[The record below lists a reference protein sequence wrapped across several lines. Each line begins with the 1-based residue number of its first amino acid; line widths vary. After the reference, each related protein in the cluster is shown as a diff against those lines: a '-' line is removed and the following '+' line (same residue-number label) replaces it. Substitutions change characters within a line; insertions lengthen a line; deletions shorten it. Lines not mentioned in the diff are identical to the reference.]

1 MYKVRAVYLQDIYKV
16 YIVVCSTY
24 IYTVYRVYLD
34 VYLLGILYLYARHAL
49 GSNGANR

>member
-16 YIVVCSTY
+16 YIVVCS
-24 IYTVYRVYLD
+24 IYRVYLD